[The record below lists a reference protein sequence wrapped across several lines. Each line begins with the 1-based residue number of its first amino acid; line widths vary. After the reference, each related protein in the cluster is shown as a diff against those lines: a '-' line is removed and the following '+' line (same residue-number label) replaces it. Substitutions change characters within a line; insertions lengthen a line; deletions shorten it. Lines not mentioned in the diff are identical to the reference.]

1 MNSLLR
7 PVHEK
12 VSTMNEVNKRLF
24 QPDVSV
30 VVSQSRTVRS
40 NILDE
45 IHFNEMQNEM
55 WKNFCHALCVF
66 ELAKYKH
73 QCTLENDPKFS
84 KERRYYV
91 STYTRRM
98 FKRIM
103 VLQRFEETPIPIVDI
118 ASALHISHKAATS
131 IVKDSL
137 EFNTIQVSIVDNR
150 KKYMAQDWW
159 ADSLMQNGAHKSYV
173 LGEGIMQAR
182 LLYNEFARRNQQKHG
197 GI

>member
-7 PVHEK
+7 PIHEK
-12 VSTMNEVNKRLF
+12 VGTMNEVNKRLF

-30 VVSQSRTVRS
+30 IVSQARTVRK
-40 NILDE
+40 NILE
-45 IHFNEMQNEM
+45 EKHFEEMQNEL

-66 ELAKYKH
+66 ELAKYKRI
-73 QCTLENDPKFS
+73 CALETDPKFS

-91 STYTRRM
+91 STSARRM
-98 FKRIM
+98 FKRMM

-118 ASALHISHKAATS
+118 ASGLHISHKAATS
-131 IVKDSL
+131 IVKDSMA
-137 EFNTIQVSIVDNR
+137 FDTIQEFIVDNR
-150 KKYMAQDWW
+150 KKYMAKDWW
-159 ADSLMQNGAHKSYV
+159 ADSLMQNGAHYSYV
-173 LGEGIMQAR
+173 QGEGLMQAR

>member
-7 PVHEK
+7 PIPEK

-30 VVSQSRTVRS
+30 VVSQSSSVRN
-40 NILDE
+40 NILE
-45 IHFNEMQNEM
+45 ERHFNEMQNEM
-55 WKNFCHALCVF
+55 WKNFCHALCSF

-73 QCTLENDPKFS
+73 TCALETDPKFS

-91 STYTRRM
+91 STSARRM
-98 FKRIM
+98 FKRLM
-103 VLQRFEETPIPIVDI
+103 VLQRFEETPINIVDI

-131 IVKDSL
+131 IVKDSIG
-137 EFNTIQVSIVDNR
+137 FDTIQESIVDNR

-159 ADSLMQNGAHKSYV
+159 ADALMQNGAHKSYV
-173 LGEGIMQAR
+173 LGEDLMQAR
-182 LLYNEFARRNQQKHG
+182 LLYNEFARRNHQKHG